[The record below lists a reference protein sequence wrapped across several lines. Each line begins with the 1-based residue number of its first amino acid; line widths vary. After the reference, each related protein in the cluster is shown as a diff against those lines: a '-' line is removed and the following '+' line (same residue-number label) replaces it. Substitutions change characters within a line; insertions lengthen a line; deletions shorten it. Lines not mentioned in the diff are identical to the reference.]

1 MSRNVPKKRA
11 GGEDATAREQKIA
24 IPAAFPRDRGES
36 SQSGGKK
43 IRRGAIKG
51 GEGSA
56 LSGVARRT
64 VDEITL
70 LALAASAVAAISA
83 GPGFAVYIKSCVCV
97 RGTSENASARVGV
110 TF

>member
-1 MSRNVPKKRA
+1 MSRNVSKKRA
-11 GGEDATAREQKIA
+11 GGEDATAREQEIA
-24 IPAAFPRDRGES
+24 SPAALPRDGGVE
-36 SQSGGKK
+36 QSKRREKK

-56 LSGVARRT
+56 LSGFARRT

-70 LALAASAVAAISA
+70 LAASAVAAISA
-83 GPGFAVYIKSCVCV
+83 GPGFAVYIKPRVCV
-97 RGTSENASARVGV
+97 RGPSENAGARVGV